1 VGYREYSTLN
11 PCLSQCFGGRGG
23 LLPLGLDRGEAEA
36 ALTEAGAEGVSRKDL
51 LRQVIARVNA
61 SERTALRALQGLQRR
76 GMVEEEELPGKGRP
90 KVLRLSGQSSP
101 SYIGPLAQKGE
112 NVVQDDAGF
121 WAKPLAQNGV
131 LGPESSTPTTA
142 GEGGSSG
149 NPTPYPFPA
158 HEGEHPQEEVEL
170 EVIEEW

>member
-36 ALTEAGAEGVSRKDL
+36 GAEGVPRKDL
-51 LRQVIARVNA
+51 LQQVIARVNM
-61 SERTALRALQGLQRR
+61 SEHTAKRALQALQRR
-76 GMVEEEELPGKGRP
+76 GVVGEEELPGRGRP

-101 SYIGPLAQKGE
+101 SYIGPLVQKGE
-112 NVVQDDAGF
+112 NVVRDDAGF
-121 WAKPLAQNGV
+121 WAKPLAQNGA
-131 LGPESSTPTTA
+131 LGPEPSTPTTA

-149 NPTPYPFPA
+149 NPTSYPFPA
-158 HEGEHPQEEVEL
+158 HEGEHPQGEVEL